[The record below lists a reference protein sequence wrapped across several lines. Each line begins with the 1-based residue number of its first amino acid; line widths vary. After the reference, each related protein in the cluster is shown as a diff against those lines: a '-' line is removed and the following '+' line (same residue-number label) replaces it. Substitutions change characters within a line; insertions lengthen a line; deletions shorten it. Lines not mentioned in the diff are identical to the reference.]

1 MDTGTV
7 YQEFVITVQ
16 YECYNDVI
24 VLDNSADNDS
34 DRIVVDGAGAV
45 TIDSSYDSSNSGC
58 DWTAALEVYDSSI
71 EDWSSTNPEA
81 AILSIDTSTA
91 ILTADVDT
99 DTGLVGSQS
108 SFVEYSIQAR
118 VVYTSTWSGTESY
131 DEFDVTFRDACY
143 GNSITTTSTNDL
155 LQTYNVD
162 STSGTDYVDPIF
174 TATETHSTC
183 PRTCTFE
190 LFDEDY
196 QIWRSYDT
204 TAGTYTTA
212 NLYDRQPWATIATDG
227 TCRVTI
233 DLSSSDSFWTDAMEE
248 DRVDF

>member
-1 MDTGTV
+1 MDASYISSTLDFINTFTAASRALTVQTTDRTTYNNPSEYSMRWKTTDELSGMDTGTV

-155 LQTYNVD
+155 L
-162 STSGTDYVDPIF
+162 
-174 TATETHSTC
+174 
-183 PRTCTFE
+183 
-190 LFDEDY
+190 
-196 QIWRSYDT
+196 
-204 TAGTYTTA
+204 
-212 NLYDRQPWATIATDG
+212 
-227 TCRVTI
+227 
-233 DLSSSDSFWTDAMEE
+233 
-248 DRVDF
+248 